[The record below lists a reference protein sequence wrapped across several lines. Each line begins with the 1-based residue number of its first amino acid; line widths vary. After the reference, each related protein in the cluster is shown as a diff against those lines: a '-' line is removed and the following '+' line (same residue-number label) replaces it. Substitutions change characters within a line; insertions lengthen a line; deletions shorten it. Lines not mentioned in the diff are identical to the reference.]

1 MMKDWWKLA
10 FGVLSGLLAAGVIL
24 LIAAPP
30 RGTPIA
36 LQPPPEPP
44 PLVVHVSGGVV
55 QPGVYTL
62 PAGSR
67 LQQAVE
73 AAGGLLPQA
82 DTQNINLAAPLQD
95 GQKVAI
101 PTLAPTATPF
111 SRGPGATDI
120 LLPSP
125 VPTSGLVNINTAS
138 QAELESLPGIGP
150 VTAQKIIQYRQEHG
164 PFQSI
169 EDIMNVPGIGQKTF
183 EAIKDLITV

>member
-1 MMKDWWKLA
+1 MKDWWKLA

-24 LIAAPP
+24 LITAPP

-44 PLVVHVSGGVV
+44 PLVVHVSGGVE

-95 GQKVAI
+95 GEKVTI
-101 PTLAPTATPF
+101 PTLAPTAPPV
-111 SRGPGATDI
+111 SRGPGETGI
-120 LLPSP
+120 PLPLP
-125 VPTSGLVNINTAS
+125 APTSSLININTAT

-169 EDIMNVPGIGQKTF
+169 EEIMNVPGIGEKTF
-183 EAIKDLITV
+183 DAIKDLITV